1 MNNGK
6 ELSIFEDWETSVMR
20 HDRLELLTGQL
31 VKAQQVLIGI
41 VLLEIGANYDIKKAH
56 QALSFAR
63 VLKTLV

>member
-1 MNNGK
+1 
-6 ELSIFEDWETSVMR
+6 SVMR